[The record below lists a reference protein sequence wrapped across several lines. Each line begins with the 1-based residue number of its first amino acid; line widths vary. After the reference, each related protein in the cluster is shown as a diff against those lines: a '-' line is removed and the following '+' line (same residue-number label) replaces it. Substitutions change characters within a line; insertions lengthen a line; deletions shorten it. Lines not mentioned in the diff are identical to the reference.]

1 MHEKSPLPPG
11 EISRQFHGE
20 SSWNDPVG
28 GTSGE
33 SAGRRRAA
41 EAVAYDIIQFDTM
54 EPSDYRVR
62 LAGTEDVAGLQEI
75 ERQAASMFADHLA
88 EVGLTE
94 EDLDRAIP
102 AEEFAS
108 AQRTSRLWVAE
119 SRSREV
125 VGFALVIDFRPFAHL
140 DELDVLPAH
149 GRRGVG
155 SLLLDTVCVWARESG
170 YSAVTLRTFR
180 DIPWNRPFYERRGF
194 RVVEP
199 STLSEPHVQ
208 LVDGERERGRRTDLR
223 AVMVYPLG

>member
-1 MHEKSPLPPG
+1 MVYE
-11 EISRQFHGE
+11 
-20 SSWNDPVG
+20 
-28 GTSGE
+28 
-33 SAGRRRAA
+33 
-41 EAVAYDIIQFDTM
+41 IIQFDTM
-54 EPSDYRVR
+54 KPSDYRVR
-62 LAGTEDVAGLQEI
+62 LAGTGDFAGLQEI
-75 ERQAASMFADHLA
+75 ERQAASMFADHLE

-94 EDLDRAIP
+94 EDLDRATS

-108 AQRTSRLWVAE
+108 AQRASRLWVAE

-125 VGFALVIDFRPFAHL
+125 VGFALVIDLRPFAHL

-155 SLLLDTVCVWARESG
+155 SLLLDTVGTWARESD
-170 YSAVTLRTFR
+170 YSAVTLSTFR

-199 STLSEPHVQ
+199 STLSERHVQ

-223 AVMVYPLG
+223 AVMAYPLG